1 MSKEEKQV
9 FHGSDVEKIAEK
21 YGLNKDEITSFSA
34 NVNPLGISPL
44 LREKFRENVDCIQRY
59 PDREYRTLKEALAR
73 YLDCSPK
80 NIMVGNG
87 TTELISL
94 FIGIAS
100 PRRAIIVG
108 PTYSEYERSV
118 NIAGG
123 KTSYFPLREDNGF
136 SLDMDLLCERITP
149 DTDLII
155 LCTPNNPTG
164 TTVKRSD
171 MRRLLD
177 VAKERSCYVMV
188 DETYIEF
195 CDDERE
201 LTAIPLVE
209 SHNNIVVLRST
220 SKFFACPGLR
230 LGYAIT
236 ADDDTL
242 SSAGRKK
249 NPWMIHTLAAENAMY
264 MFSDTEYIK
273 ETKELISSERERLYE
288 KYKNTDRFLPF
299 KPKANFMLMKIKED
313 GLKSSALFE
322 KAIHENMMIRD
333 CQSFPFLDD
342 SFVRICFMKKED
354 NDRLFDC
361 LTGSI

>member
-1 MSKEEKQV
+1 MSKEEKPV

-21 YGLNKDEITSFSA
+21 YGLDKNKITSFSA
-34 NVNPLGISPL
+34 NVNPLGISPV
-44 LREKFRENVDCIQRY
+44 LREKLRENVDCIERY
-59 PDREYRTLKEALAR
+59 PDREYRTLKTAIAD
-73 YLDCSPK
+73 YLNCHTN

-108 PTYSEYERSV
+108 PTYSEYERCV

-155 LCTPNNPTG
+155 LCSPNNPTG
-164 TTVKRSD
+164 TSVKRSD
-171 MRRLLD
+171 MRKLLD

-195 CDDERE
+195 CDDEKE

-209 SHNNIVVLRST
+209 SHNNIVILRST

-264 MFSDTEYIK
+264 MFSDTEYK
-273 ETKELISSERERLYE
+273 RDERTHLSRKRE
-288 KYKNTDRFLPF
+288 
-299 KPKANFMLMKIKED
+299 
-313 GLKSSALFE
+313 AL
-322 KAIHENMMIRD
+322 
-333 CQSFPFLDD
+333 
-342 SFVRICFMKKED
+342 
-354 NDRLFDC
+354 
-361 LTGSI
+361 